1 MKNKII
7 DNIFSGSFSL
17 ILHIGLIALFIVG
30 METQTTPVMV
40 TPQVE
45 IVQATAID
53 ESLVLEEMAKLKE
66 YEEKRIKAEE
76 DRQDKVEQ
84 QLKDA
89 KKELE
94 QKELEAKKQQQQA
107 EREQQQRDLK
117 AQQEQEKIKKLE
129 QERKIAEENRVKAE
143 QDRKVEE
150 QKRVQAE
157 TARKKEEK
165 RQKEAETARIA
176 EETKKQK
183 MEDERRAAEEK
194 KRLAEADRK
203 AEEKRKQEAEQ
214 ARKKAEDQKRK
225 AEADRKAAEKRK
237 VEDER
242 KAQIAEADRLL
253 QESLATEQR
262 EQESRRIAGV
272 VDQYA
277 ALIKQRI
284 KRYWIRPTGKSD
296 DLVTTVKVSLIP
308 GGDVKSVIIVQSS
321 GDPIFDRS
329 VENAVY
335 KAAPMPWPTDP
346 EAAAQMKEL
355 QINFTPPR

>member
-7 DNIFSGSFSL
+7 ENIFSGSYSL

-40 TPQVE
+40 KPQVE

-117 AQQEQEKIKKLE
+117 VKQEQEKIKKLE
-129 QERKIAEENRVKAE
+129 QDRKIAEENRVKAE
-143 QDRKVEE
+143 KARKVEE
-150 QKRVQAE
+150 KREQEA
-157 TARKKEEK
+157 KK
-165 RQKEAETARIA
+165 ARIA
-176 EETKKQK
+176 EEEKKQE
-183 MEDERRAAEEK
+183 MAEERREAEEK

-214 ARKKAEDQKRK
+214 ARKKAEQQKRK

-253 QESLATEQR
+253 QEGLATEQR
-262 EQESRRIAGV
+262 EQETRRIAGV

-277 ALIKQRI
+277 LLIKQRI
-284 KRYWIRPTGKSD
+284 KRYWNRPTGKSD
-296 DLVTTVKVSLIP
+296 DLVTTVKVSLLP
-308 GGDVKSVIIVQSS
+308 GGDVKSVIIIQSS

-355 QINFTPPR
+355 NIEFTPPTR

>member
-7 DNIFSGSFSL
+7 ENIFSGSYSL

-40 TPQVE
+40 KPQVE

-94 QKELEAKKQQQQA
+94 QKELEAKKQQEQA

-129 QERKIAEENRVKAE
+129 QDRKIAEENRVK
-143 QDRKVEE
+143 EE
-150 QKRVQAE
+150 QKRVKAE
-157 TARKKEEK
+157 KARKVEEK
-165 RQKEAETARIA
+165 REQEAKKARIA
-176 EETKKQK
+176 EEEKKQK
-183 MEDERRAAEEK
+183 MAEERRAAEEK

-214 ARKKAEDQKRK
+214 ARKKAEEQKRK

-277 ALIKQRI
+277 LLIKQRI

-296 DLVTTVKVSLIP
+296 DLVTTVKVSLLP
-308 GGDVKSVIIVQSS
+308 GGTVKSVIIIQSS

>member
-7 DNIFSGSFSL
+7 ENIFSGSYSL

-40 TPQVE
+40 KPQVE

-117 AQQEQEKIKKLE
+117 VKQEQEKIKKLE
-129 QERKIAEENRVKAE
+129 QDRKIAEENRVKAE
-143 QDRKVEE
+143 KARKVEE
-150 QKRVQAE
+150 KREQEA
-157 TARKKEEK
+157 KK
-165 RQKEAETARIA
+165 ARIA
-176 EETKKQK
+176 EEEKKQE
-183 MEDERRAAEEK
+183 MAEERRAAEEK

-214 ARKKAEDQKRK
+214 ARKKAEQQKRK

-277 ALIKQRI
+277 LLIKQRI

-296 DLVTTVKVSLIP
+296 DLVTTVKVSLLP
-308 GGDVKSVIIVQSS
+308 GGTVKSVIIIQSS

-335 KAAPMPWPTDP
+335 KAGPMPWPTDP